1 MGTTVYYVI
10 GLNAAGTV
18 CSVQGGY
25 AGQSITYN
33 SQPYVSNGG
42 MPIMPEGYTPIGIIK
57 IAPTVAATFD
67 PGTTALDAANV
78 NATYFNVSTLPTA
91 TL

>member
-1 MGTTVYYVI
+1 
-10 GLNAAGTV
+10 
-18 CSVQGGY
+18 
-25 AGQSITYN
+25 
-33 SQPYVSNGG
+33 
-42 MPIMPEGYTPIGIIK
+42 MPEGYTPIGIIK